1 MKDKPQRVGG
11 LRVDPGVTEFQEK
24 AATNVAALSARQR
37 RDRQRVRVK
46 YDLSA
51 TLKQRIEQAATGE
64 HTSASQMAAFLL
76 WWAVGQ
82 YEDRESPNGQALAEL
97 LGQARTPA
105 RAVRFA
111 WDLEFGE

>member
-37 RDRQRVRVK
+37 RERQRVRVK
-46 YDLSA
+46 YDLPPA
-51 TLKQRIEQAATGE
+51 LKQRIEDAATRE

-76 WWAVGQ
+76 HWAVAQ
-82 YEDRESPNGQALAEL
+82 YEAAESPNGQALAEL
-97 LGQARTPA
+97 LEQARTPA

-111 WDLEFGE
+111 WDLEIGE